1 MNYIALELFNIK
13 YMIHNLSKENTIANH
28 FLAQL
33 RDVNYQNN
41 KLLFRKNME
50 RLGNIFA
57 YEISKLLP
65 YQELETETP
74 LGIAKSMLPNTK
86 IVLCTILR
94 AGLPLHQG
102 LLDYFDEAGNAFVA
116 AYRKNHKDGSFE
128 INLEYVTCPNLEGAV
143 LILSDPMLATGA
155 SIQKTIESLS
165 EYGKYS
171 QLHIVSIIASSYGVN
186 QITRLFPKAHLWIA
200 AEDEE
205 LTAKSYIV
213 PGLGDAGDLA
223 YGKKLQE

>member
-1 MNYIALELFNIK
+1 MV
-13 YMIHNLSKENTIANH
+13 HNLSKKNSIANH

-33 RDVNYQNN
+33 RDVKVQNN
-41 KLLFRKNME
+41 RLLFRKNIE

-57 YEISKLLP
+57 YEISQ
-65 YQELETETP
+65 YFQYTTTEVETP
-74 LGIAKSMLPNTK
+74 LGTADAQMSDTHV
-86 IVLCTILR
+86 VLCTILR

-102 LLDYFDEAGNAFVA
+102 LLDFLDEADNGFVA
-116 AYRKNHKDGSFE
+116 AFRKNHKDGTFE
-128 INLEYVTCPNLEGAV
+128 INMEYITCPDLTGST
-143 LILSDPMLATGA
+143 LILTDPMLATGA
-155 SIQKTIESLS
+155 SIHKTLEAL
-165 EYGKYS
+165 ETYGKYKE
-171 QLHIVSIIASSYGVN
+171 LHIVSIIASKDGIDY
-186 QITRLFPKAHLWIA
+186 IKRLYPKAHIWVA